1 MVTRSR
7 LKSVLTGLALYTVA
21 AALIGYFGVNAY
33 TGKYG
38 LNARQE
44 LDQEIIALT
53 SELARLKRER
63 AEGEQRVSLLRSDRV
78 DPDMLDE
85 RARFQ
90 LDYANP
96 HDLVRMI
103 AGARAVR
110 FQKLID
116 SISKVSCRIAVR
128 HSYSF
133 AASRNPLTAG
143 LSWARE
149 GLSTLSS
156 SRICHGRL
164 TQENRHKGQGS
175 GKGDTALR
183 RNSPE
188 SRSSRRC
195 ATCC

>member
-1 MVTRSR
+1 MVSRTR
-7 LKSVLTGLALYTVA
+7 LKSLLTGLALYTM
-21 AALIGYFGVNAY
+21 AALMVGYFGVNAY

-96 HDLVRMI
+96 RDLRPDRH
-103 AGARAVR
+103 APSGR
-110 FQKLID
+110 QLICQ
-116 SISKVSCRIAVR
+116 ISKSREINFENVAPHCT
-128 HSYSF
+128 
-133 AASRNPLTAG
+133 AA
-143 LSWARE
+143 
-149 GLSTLSS
+149 
-156 SRICHGRL
+156 
-164 TQENRHKGQGS
+164 
-175 GKGDTALR
+175 
-183 RNSPE
+183 
-188 SRSSRRC
+188 
-195 ATCC
+195 